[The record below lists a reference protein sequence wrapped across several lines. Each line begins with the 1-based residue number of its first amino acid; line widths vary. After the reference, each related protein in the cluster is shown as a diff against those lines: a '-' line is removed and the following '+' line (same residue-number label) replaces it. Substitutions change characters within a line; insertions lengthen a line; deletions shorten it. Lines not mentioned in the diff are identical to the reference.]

1 MDIPHI
7 LIALL
12 IFGFLV
18 FIHELGHFI
27 VAKRNGVRVYEFA
40 VGMGPSIFKKEH
52 KDTLYTINI
61 IPLGGYVR
69 MSPFQDKGEVPC
81 APQDDFNNK
90 TSMQKI
96 AVAVAGPLMNVVFA
110 LFAFILFAGMIGV
123 PTNKIAEVLPEY
135 PGVVAGLHEGDEIIS
150 VNSVPTQSWEDVVN
164 NILKIKKAEEVHL
177 EVISEGEVSSHEIKI
192 VPIEKDGRYMIGISP
207 VRHHYVG
214 RAVQEGFVM
223 TWNIGKEMLTFVKQ
237 MFTGKANTDDLS
249 GPVGIIQ
256 VVSDSARSGL
266 EDVLYIAGI
275 ISLNLAI
282 LNLLPIPALDG
293 SRILVC
299 LIEILRRG
307 KRIPLEWENRINLVG
322 FAFLLG
328 LMAFLTYKDIAR
340 IIVK

>member
-1 MDIPHI
+1 
-7 LIALL
+7 
-12 IFGFLV
+12 
-18 FIHELGHFI
+18 
-27 VAKRNGVRVYEFA
+27 
-40 VGMGPSIFKKEH
+40 
-52 KDTLYTINI
+52 
-61 IPLGGYVR
+61 
-69 MSPFQDKGEVPC
+69 
-81 APQDDFNNK
+81 
-90 TSMQKI
+90 
-96 AVAVAGPLMNVVFA
+96 MNVVFA